1 VCVGS
6 GDLQRS
12 GAHIAQR
19 ELVVGGVVDDVVGVL
34 VIFSAHGVLGA
45 AFRRSVLSW
54 NCGTAGWE
62 WPPSH
67 AGLAA
72 SDVPHA
78 GGAGGIARLDS
89 VKLLTGL
96 AGLALLGLGLILAVA
111 SLVVTEQALQ
121 ANLIPVGF
129 VLIGLGLIVL
139 TYWVVPT
146 RRNE

>member
-1 VCVGS
+1 
-6 GDLQRS
+6 
-12 GAHIAQR
+12 
-19 ELVVGGVVDDVVGVL
+19 
-34 VIFSAHGVLGA
+34 
-45 AFRRSVLSW
+45 
-54 NCGTAGWE
+54 
-62 WPPSH
+62 
-67 AGLAA
+67 
-72 SDVPHA
+72 
-78 GGAGGIARLDS
+78 

-111 SLVVTEQALQ
+111 SLVVTDQALK